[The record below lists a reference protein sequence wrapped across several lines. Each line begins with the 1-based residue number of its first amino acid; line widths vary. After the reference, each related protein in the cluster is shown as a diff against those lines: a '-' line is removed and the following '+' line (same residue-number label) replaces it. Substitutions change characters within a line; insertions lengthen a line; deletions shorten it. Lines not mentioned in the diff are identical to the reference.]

1 MPRCDPAES
10 RASLG
15 TVTVAG
21 DESTIAAAV
30 PGLFDTSWSPDGRR
44 IAYRAN
50 DGIRVIN
57 ADGTDMVKLVDGD
70 ATGVDW
76 SPDGQWLVFQRGP
89 SDLWIV
95 SAAGGEPRRV
105 GTEFAG
111 AAW

>member
-21 DESTIAAAV
+21 DESTIAADV
-30 PGLFDTSWSPDGRR
+30 PGLSEMSWSPDGRR
-44 IAYRAN
+44 IAYRTN
-50 DGIRVIN
+50 DGIHVVR
-57 ADGTDMVKLVDGD
+57 ADGTGVVNLVDGD
-70 ATGVDW
+70 TGGVDW
-76 SPDGQWLVFQRGP
+76 SPDGQWLLFQRGP

-95 SAAGGEPRRV
+95 PAAGGEPRRI
-105 GTEFAG
+105 GTEVAG